1 MKTHPML
8 ALCLTALLTYPAA
21 DLALKDGDRVVM
33 VGGALIEREQLFGH
47 VEVMLH
53 TSFPDKKFTVRNLG
67 WSGDT
72 VWGEARAEFGTQAE
86 GYKKLVEQVKA
97 EKPTVLILAYG
108 TNEAFAG
115 KAAVEKFTEQ
125 YRKLLADIVP
135 EGCRCVF
142 LTMPGPKHPKL
153 SPKFAQ
159 IEYDDAIKSLAKER
173 QAILVYLYHAFH
185 QYDSRPLSDDGML
198 PNDLGYQKLATDIA
212 FAIHAEERA
221 EARKKPLVITPIPPG
236 KPPDLEPLRQLILLK
251 NQLYFY
257 KYRPANDTYL
267 YLFRKHEQG
276 NNAAE
281 IPKFEPLIAE
291 LDAKI
296 NELKAKK

>member
-1 MKTHPML
+1 ML
-8 ALCLTALLTYPAA
+8 SLCLAALLTFPAT
-21 DLALKDGDRVVM
+21 DLVLKDGDRIVM

-115 KAAVEKFTEQ
+115 KAGVEKFAKQ
-125 YRKLLADIVP
+125 YRRLLADIAP
-135 EGCRCVF
+135 EGCRCLF
-142 LTMPGPKHPKL
+142 LTIPKPKHPKI
-153 SPKFAQ
+153 SSTFAQ
-159 IEYDDAIKSLAKER
+159 DEYDGAIVTLAREHRASVVGLHSLLEPS
-173 QAILVYLYHAFH
+173 
-185 QYDSRPLSDDGML
+185 DSRARSEDGIL
-198 PNDLGYQKLATDIA
+198 PNDFGYQRLATEIA
-212 FAIHAEERA
+212 LAFSRDDPQLQKGQLEE
-221 EARKKPLVITPIPPG
+221 
-236 KPPDLEPLRQLILLK
+236 KPPVIRRPVDLEPLRQLIIQK

-267 YLFRKHEQG
+267 FLFRKHEQG

-281 IPKFEPLIAE
+281 IPKFDPLIAE

-296 NELKAKK
+296 NEMKGKTLEKK

>member
-1 MKTHPML
+1 ML
-8 ALCLTALLTYPAA
+8 SLCLAALLTYPAA
-21 DLALKDGDRVVM
+21 DLVIKDGDRVVM

-72 VWGEARAEFGTQAE
+72 VWGEARAEFGPQPE

-115 KAAVEKFTEQ
+115 KAGVENFTEQ

-159 IEYDDAIKSLAKER
+159 IEYDAAIKSLAKER

-198 PNDLGYQKLATDIA
+198 PNDQGYRKLALSIA
-212 FAIHAEERA
+212 FAMHAEERE
-221 EARKKPLVITPIPPG
+221 EAAKQPQVPIPVRPG
-236 KPPDLEPLRQLILLK
+236 KPPDLEPLRQLILQK

-267 YLFRKHEQG
+267 FLFRKHEQG

-281 IPKFEPLIAE
+281 IPKFDPLIAE

-296 NELKAKK
+296 NVMKGKR

>member
-1 MKTHPML
+1 ML
-8 ALCLTALLTYPAA
+8 SLCLAALLTYPAA

-86 GYKKLVEQVKA
+86 GYKKLVNQVKA

-115 KAAVEKFTEQ
+115 KAGVEKFTEQ

-159 IEYDDAIKSLAKER
+159 IEYDEAIRTIAKQR
-173 QAILVYLYHAFH
+173 QGTIVELYHLFH
-185 QYDSRPLSDDGML
+185 PYDSRPMSEDGML
-198 PNDLGYQKLATDIA
+198 PNDLGYQKLATEIA
-212 FAIHAEERA
+212 FAITKEERDR
-221 EARKKPLVITPIPPG
+221 ARQEPQKIIPVEPG
-236 KPPDLEPLRQLILLK
+236 KPVDLEPLRQLILQK

-267 YLFRKHEQG
+267 FLFRKHEQG

-281 IPKFEPLIAE
+281 IPKFDPLIAE

>member
-33 VGGALIEREQLFGH
+33 VGGALIEREQLYGYL
-47 VEVMLH
+47 EVTLH
-53 TSFPDKKFTVRNLG
+53 SMFPDKKFTVRNLG

-72 VWGEARAEFGTQAE
+72 VWGEARAEFGPQPE

-115 KAAVEKFTEQ
+115 KAAVERFSQQ
-125 YRKLLADIVP
+125 YRKLIEDIAP
-135 EGCRCVF
+135 KECRLIFFSIPTPTVK
-142 LTMPGPKHPKL
+142 TNP
-153 SPKFAQ
+153 SFAQ
-159 IEYDDAIKSLAKER
+159 AEYDHAIRSIASQNHGTVVNLDKLLAPMGKDGTR
-173 QAILVYLYHAFH
+173 T
-185 QYDSRPLSDDGML
+185 DDGIL
-198 PNDLGYQKLATDIA
+198 PNAYGYLFLAELVSCIRPDTREGAFTTLEQWEAVRKLI
-212 FAIHAEERA
+212 
-221 EARKKPLVITPIPPG
+221 V
-236 KPPDLEPLRQLILLK
+236 QK

-281 IPKFEPLIAE
+281 IPKFDPLIAE

-296 NELKAKK
+296 NEMKGKR

>member
-1 MKTHPML
+1 ML
-8 ALCLTALLTYPAA
+8 SICLAALLSYPAT

-72 VWGEARAEFGTQAE
+72 VWGEARAEFGPQPE

-115 KAAVEKFTEQ
+115 KEAVKKFTEQ

-142 LTMPGPKHPKL
+142 LTIPNPKHPKL

-159 IEYDDAIKSLAKER
+159 IEYDAAIKSIAKER
-173 QAILVYLYHAFH
+173 QAIVVDIYHAFH
-185 QYDSRPLSDDGML
+185 PYDSRPLSDDGML

-221 EARKKPLVITPIPPG
+221 EARKQPQVITPVPLN
-236 KPPDLEPLRQLILLK
+236 KPVDLEPLRQLILQK

-267 YLFRKHEQG
+267 FLFRKHEQG
-276 NNAAE
+276 NNAKE
-281 IPKFEPLIAE
+281 IPQFEPLIAE

-296 NELKAKK
+296 NEMKGKR

>member
-1 MKTHPML
+1 ML
-8 ALCLTALLTYPAA
+8 LLSLLCLVPAA

-33 VGGALIEREQLFGH
+33 VGGALIEREQLFGR

-53 TSFPDKKFTVRNLG
+53 TSFPDKKFTVRNVG

-72 VWGEARAEFGTQAE
+72 VWGEARAEFGPQPE
-86 GYKKLVEQVKA
+86 GYKKLVEQVKV

-115 KAAVEKFTEQ
+115 KEKVEKFTEQ

-135 EGCRCVF
+135 EGCRTVF
-142 LTMPGPKHPKL
+142 LTIPGPKHPKL

-159 IEYDDAIKSLAKER
+159 IEYDAAIKALAKER
-173 QAILVYLYHAFH
+173 QGIVVDIYHAFH
-185 QYDSRPLSDDGML
+185 PYDSRPMSDDGML
-198 PNDLGYQKLATDIA
+198 PNDLGYEKLATDIA
-212 FAIHAEERA
+212 FAIHAEER
-221 EARKKPLVITPIPPG
+221 EQARKQPQVITPVPLN
-236 KPPDLEPLRQLILLK
+236 KPVDLEPLRQLILQK

-281 IPKFEPLIAE
+281 IPKFDPLIAE

-296 NELKAKK
+296 NELKKQK